1 MFHFHC
7 GTKQLSVRYA
17 APADVQRLAQLYRAV
32 QITAQQCHE
41 ALNAKNGFFAQ
52 CGGMFEISRTAE
64 LERILTDKAETVL
77 VGEYNG
83 TICGLLW
90 FGMAQADTFAD
101 LQPYPDQMEAAAKIA
116 QARANGACGYAKE
129 IISYGT
135 DIPREMPYALFY
147 AMMSE
152 YIKRGV
158 GLTVGEVYTIDQYQT
173 EGQTFESGLLNLASY
188 RFLLKCG
195 GIELGCTEQKR
206 VDLEAYSVWKTPHIL
221 FWNTSDAMASI
232 RQELTNREWEID

>member
-83 TICGLLW
+83 TVCGLLW

-129 IISYGT
+129 IISVGADT
-135 DIPREMPYALFY
+135 PHEMPYALFY
-147 AMMSE
+147 AMMNE
-152 YIKRGV
+152 YVKRGV
-158 GLTVGEVYTIDQYQT
+158 GLTIGEVYAIDRYRT
-173 EGQTFESGLLNLASY
+173 AGQTFESGLFNLASY
-188 RFLLKCG
+188 RFLLGCG
-195 GIELGCTEQKR
+195 GVELGCTKQKQ
-206 VDLEAYSVWKTPHIL
+206 VDLENYSVWKTPHVL
-221 FWNTSDAMASI
+221 FWDTENAVTAI
-232 RQELTNREWEID
+232 RRELINREWRID